1 MFSRDKEVQWV
12 DREEKEEVI
21 DLTSDEDDVVVVDA
35 AAKTGK
41 AKLWRGEEFAVYRVE
56 VV

>member
-41 AKLWRGEEFAVYRVE
+41 AKLWRGEEFAVYRSE